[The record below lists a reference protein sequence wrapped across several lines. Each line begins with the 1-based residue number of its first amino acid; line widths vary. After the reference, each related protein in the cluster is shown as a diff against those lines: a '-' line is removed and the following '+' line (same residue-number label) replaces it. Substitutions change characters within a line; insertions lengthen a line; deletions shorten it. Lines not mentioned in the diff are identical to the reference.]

1 MNCVI
6 YTRFSPRPDAKDSR
20 SCEWQRAECEQY
32 AHNRKWHVV
41 AVLDDPD
48 RSGADCYR
56 DTLWAA
62 IKRLKKGETL
72 LVWKWDRLA
81 RDLLLSLQIE
91 RAVEKRGA
99 TVTAIEGDVP
109 GNDPYASFARQ
120 ILMATAELERKMI
133 SERTRAAMRAH
144 QRAGRRMSAKI
155 PYGYMAD
162 PANVH
167 QIVENAAERK
177 VLNEIWE
184 RRRKGESFR
193 AIALAL
199 DPSTA
204 RCGRWH
210 PEVVRHIVR
219 RLELDRGE

>member
-20 SCEWQRAECEQY
+20 SCEWQAAECEQY
-32 AHNRKWHVV
+32 AYKHRWHVV
-41 AVLDDPD
+41 AVLNDPD

-56 DTLWAA
+56 ETLWAA

-99 TVTAIEGDVP
+99 TVTAIEGDIP
-109 GNDPYASFARQ
+109 GNSPHAAFTRQ
-120 ILMATAELERKMI
+120 IMMAVAELERKMI

-144 QRAGRRMSAKI
+144 QRAGRRMSSKL
-155 PYGYMAD
+155 PYGYMVDPAD
-162 PANVH
+162 PHRV
-167 QIVENAAERK
+167 IENPAEMPT
-177 VLNEIWE
+177 LNEIWE
-184 RRRKGESFR
+184 RHKKGESNNS
-193 AIALAL
+193 IAHAL
-199 DPSTA
+199 DPTKS
-204 RCGRWH
+204 RKGRWH
-210 PEVVRHIVR
+210 TEVVRHIIM
-219 RLELDRGE
+219 RLEDERSG

>member
-20 SCEWQRAECEQY
+20 SCEWQAAECEQY
-32 AHNRKWHVV
+32 AHRRKWNVV
-41 AVLDDPD
+41 ATLNDPD

-56 DTLWAA
+56 ETLWAA

-109 GNDPYASFARQ
+109 GNSPHAAFTRQ
-120 ILMATAELERKMI
+120 IMMAVAELERKMI
-133 SERTRAAMRAH
+133 SERTSAAMRAH
-144 QRAGRRMSAKI
+144 QKAGRRMSSKI

-162 PANVH
+162 PNDIHRV
-167 QIVENAAERK
+167 VENPEEQPT
-177 VLNEIWE
+177 LNEIWE
-184 RRRKGESFR
+184 RHKKGESNN
-193 AIALAL
+193 AIAHAI
-199 DPSTA
+199 DPAKS
-204 RCGRWH
+204 RKGRWH
-210 PEVVRHIVR
+210 TEVVRRIIR
-219 RLELDRGE
+219 RLKDERGE